1 MQDDVEQE
9 QKKTQ
14 FMVFQHIYFFIN
26 KLQVFSLTLV

>member
-14 FMVFQHIYFFIN
+14 FMVFQHIFYFIN
-26 KLQVFSLTLV
+26 KLQAFSQILV